1 MRLPKSPFWPANIP
15 HTLDVP
21 DRNLYE
27 HLQGSALQY
36 PAKTAIDFYGKTIS
50 YAELHRAVLSLAGYL
65 QHEVDVKP
73 GDRVVLQMQNC
84 PQFVM
89 SYFAVLRANAVVVAI
104 NPMCTPEEL
113 KYYIEDC
120 GANVLITMQDHL
132 PGALP
137 LLELDL
143 LQHCIVGAYGDHA
156 GTPADVPWLN
166 FPPFVSA
173 PRQIEKYFGVHDF
186 LDVIQHSPPPG
197 PLTAKGADLAVLSYT
212 SGTTGK
218 PKGAMLSHRALAH
231 SVVGRML
238 WHEDHT
244 EWVDLLLLPLS
255 HLAATQSMNVGIL
268 IGRTFVIQA
277 RWDASNAIELI
288 ERNKINVM
296 AMVTPMLIDFMAHAK
311 QPGADLSSVKRL
323 FCSATATPEAVSDAV
338 ENRLKLKYIE
348 SYGMTET
355 CGGTHVNPLR
365 APRRNCGG
373 IAFINV
379 DSRILDPE
387 TGVEL
392 GPNQPGEIVTH
403 GPTLFNGYW
412 NRPDATRD
420 TLIEIDGL
428 RFIRTGDIGYYDEDG
443 YFYITDRLKRM
454 INASGLK
461 VWPAE
466 IESWLFDHP
475 AVQDV
480 CVISAQ
486 DPHRGETVKAFIILR
501 PAYQGKVQPEEIT
514 EWARN
519 RMAAYKVPRI
529 VEFLD
534 QLPRTASGKV
544 LWRQLQ
550 DEQNQRDHKL
560 HSVAH

>member
-1 MRLPKSPFWPANIP
+1 
-15 HTLDVP
+15 
-21 DRNLYE
+21 
-27 HLQGSALQY
+27 
-36 PAKTAIDFYGKTIS
+36 
-50 YAELHRAVLSLAGYL
+50 
-65 QHEVDVKP
+65 
-73 GDRVVLQMQNC
+73 
-84 PQFVM
+84 
-89 SYFAVLRANAVVVAI
+89 
-104 NPMCTPEEL
+104 
-113 KYYIEDC
+113 
-120 GANVLITMQDHL
+120 
-132 PGALP
+132 
-137 LLELDL
+137 
-143 LQHCIVGAYGDHA
+143 
-156 GTPADVPWLN
+156 
-166 FPPFVSA
+166 
-173 PRQIEKYFGVHDF
+173 
-186 LDVIQHSPPPG
+186 
-197 PLTAKGADLAVLSYT
+197 
-212 SGTTGK
+212 
-218 PKGAMLSHRALAH
+218 
-231 SVVGRML
+231 ML
-238 WHEDHT
+238 WHEDRT
-244 EWVDLLLLPLS
+244 DWVDLLLLPLS
-255 HLAATQSMNVGIL
+255 HLAATQSMNIGVL
-268 IGRTFVIQA
+268 IGRTIIIQA
-277 RWDASNAIELI
+277 RWDATNALELI
-288 ERNKINVM
+288 ERQKVNVM

-311 QPGADLSSVKRL
+311 QPSADLSSVKRL

-355 CGGTHVNPLR
+355 CGGTHVNPIH

-403 GPTLFNGYW
+403 APTLFDGYW

-428 RFIRTGDIGYYDEDG
+428 RFIRTGDIGYYDKDG

-475 AVQDV
+475 AVQDA

-486 DPHRGETVKAFIILR
+486 DPHRGETVKAIIILR
-501 PAYQGKVQPEEIT
+501 PAHRGKVKPEEIT

-534 QLPRTASGKV
+534 ELPRTTSGKV
-544 LWRQLQ
+544 LWRKLQ
-550 DEQNQRDHKL
+550 DEQNQRDRAPDSATH
-560 HSVAH
+560 